1 MFLRV
6 VRATVSNGLKR
17 EYVRVVEAYRDQA
30 GKTQHRTVLNLGR
43 KDLLAAHL
51 DLTKLQRLL
60 HGDDRS
66 GSARREDIEAI
77 GAWDWGPM
85 LAARAKWRELGLDT
99 MLNEHRWAR
108 APGRGGAERS
118 GARAGR
124 QSFGEPRKRAC
135 ISAVAGE

>member
-60 HGDDRS
+60 QAMTGAVRPDARTSRRS
-66 GSARREDIEAI
+66 ERGI
-77 GAWDWGPM
+77 GARCWLLVRCGVNSASTPCSIN
-85 LAARAKWRELGLDT
+85 A
-99 MLNEHRWAR
+99 
-108 APGRGGAERS
+108 S
-118 GARAGR
+118 GAG
-124 QSFGEPRKRAC
+124 GTWW
-135 ISAVAGE
+135 G

>member
-66 GSARREDIEAI
+66 GSARRGDIEAI
-77 GAWDWGPM
+77 GAWDWGPI
-85 LAARAKWRELGLDT
+85 LAAQMT
-99 MLNEHRWAR
+99 
-108 APGRGGAERS
+108 P
-118 GARAGR
+118 
-124 QSFGEPRKRAC
+124 
-135 ISAVAGE
+135 AVAKTIGIVRVSR